1 MEDGRLETGETG
13 NTRETGEW
21 LQERLVTGETGG
33 MGRQEVGDRRREM
46 GDRRW
51 KKIDR
56 RRFSDNISE
65 KFSADNLAG
74 EIINF

>member
-1 MEDGRLETGETG
+1 MTGETG
-13 NTRETGEW
+13 DRRDW
-21 LQERLVTGETGG
+21 MHGETGG
-33 MGRQEVGDRRREM
+33 GRQEM

>member
-1 MEDGRLETGETG
+1 MTGETG
-13 NTRETGEW
+13 C
-21 LQERLVTGETGG
+21 

-74 EIINF
+74 ELVKLLRTLIAIRKYKLVVAAKCG